1 MQTTHFQRIIP
12 IFRIFRPTNVRI
24 HVRWSII
31 GQINNNKVQKTKLN
45 NNGKEL
51 TFKDEFWKLIANI
64 SETELDDIQCMYTY
78 CTCTVH
84 IARGQNLY
92 RIILPST
99 QNQNKN
105 TLYKATGNPK
115 KDRSKCPNSSH
126 GTGTIWLQLYRW
138 NIPPAVECAQKSN
151 CLQKTKMTMFIW
163 AAGQMLF
170 AVQLLLG

>member
-64 SETELDDIQCMYTY
+64 SETELDDILYTY
-78 CTCTVH
+78 MYIHTYCK
-84 IARGQNLY
+84 G
-92 RIILPST
+92 
-99 QNQNKN
+99 
-105 TLYKATGNPK
+105 PK
-115 KDRSKCPNSSH
+115 FIQD
-126 GTGTIWLQLYRW
+126 
-138 NIPPAVECAQKSN
+138 NI
-151 CLQKTKMTMFIW
+151 KTKIHCTKPRETPKRTARNAPIQAMELEPYGFNSTDETFH
-163 AAGQMLF
+163 Q
-170 AVQLLLG
+170 QLNALKKAIVCKKLKWQCLSGPLAKCSSQFNYFLVS